1 MKTASPFPRRLVLA
15 VAGLLATLAPV
26 LAGWAIF
33 RARSAPVRLSGES
46 VTTTPDFSLRASR
59 YALQADL
66 LPGQGCQIRCNMDC
80 GGSRLSSDDLV
91 AGRGDAFAYRV
102 EIAPRAADD
111 VDVDDTAA
119 SLSATT
125 AHSTRDLLV
134 VGRDPH

>member
-15 VAGLLATLAPV
+15 VAGLLATLALV

-66 LPGQGCQIRCNMDC
+66 LPGCQYTFYLTPDGGLWNRQGKA
-80 GGSRLSSDDLV
+80 V
-91 AGRGDAFAYRV
+91 ASASGESQSTGQVSTAPGRYFVYAYT
-102 EIAPRAADD
+102 APDEGCSW
-111 VDVDDTAA
+111 
-119 SLSATT
+119 SLTM
-125 AHSTRDLLV
+125 RPL
-134 VGRDPH
+134 P